1 MNRRSALAVI
11 ATTAALWF
19 PAAHA
24 QTAGEVSFG
33 FISTEASNNLKA
45 AWQPLLDALRA
56 GRFFVTTGEMFVHD
70 FTVGGKASGETL
82 SLRAA
87 DRPELRVTLAWTFPP
102 RFAEVI
108 SGDGTK
114 VYREQI
120 DLADMEAF
128 GKRTLTL
135 RPELGGRR
143 WVRLEAWDVATNGA
157 FTQPVWLVAGSPK

>member
-1 MNRRSALAVI
+1 MNVNYVRLDRLS
-11 ATTAALWF
+11 
-19 PAAHA
+19 PYER
-24 QTAGEVSFG
+24 G
-33 FISTEASNNLKA
+33 
-45 AWQPLLDALRA
+45 WQPLLDALRA

-102 RFAEVI
+102 RFAEII

-114 VYREQI
+114 VYRERI

-135 RPELGGRR
+135 RPELGG
-143 WVRLEAWDVATNGA
+143 
-157 FTQPVWLVAGSPK
+157 